1 MVKRQ
6 TVWLSTMMVL
16 SLMLI
21 GYYTMNN
28 QTSTASTSTGGETVS
43 TSVAGASGNSTSTS
57 KQSSGASSNSSNSAN
72 SSSSQSTASN
82 PNDYFTNT
90 RTRVDQQLS
99 KQMDRL
105 KAEMAN
111 NSSSSQQI
119 AKASKEL
126 GSLMSLDG
134 ALGTATQA
142 IEADGF
148 KNAVIVP
155 DASRT
160 NFTVYV
166 EANSLQKSDVV
177 KIMNIVGQQLD
188 TSMLNVLVKAHK

>member
-28 QTSTASTSTGGETVS
+28 QTSTASTSPSGATVS
-43 TSVAGASGNSTSTS
+43 TSVSNLSDSSSGSTSHSKTTNTS
-57 KQSSGASSNSSNSAN
+57 SQSNSSTPTQTTNA
-72 SSSSQSTASN
+72 TAS
-82 PNDYFTNT
+82 DWFTT
-90 RTRVDQQLS
+90 QRTTVDQQMS
-99 KQMDRL
+99 QQIDRL

-111 NSSSSQQI
+111 SSSSSDQI
-119 AKASKEL
+119 AQASKEL
-126 GSLMSLDG
+126 GTLESLDAG
-134 ALGTATQA
+134 LGNAAQA
-142 IEADGF
+142 IESDGF

-155 DASRT
+155 DAKQT
-160 NFTVYV
+160 NFKVYV

-177 KIMNIVGQQLD
+177 KIMNIVSQQLD
-188 TSMLNVLVKAHK
+188 VSMLNVSVNQHA